1 MSVLEDGEIF
11 YLSLKQVS
19 DRIARGEL
27 SPVEV
32 LNAVIERTAS
42 VEPRLNVYITP
53 TFERAMDDARMAE
66 REIAAGKHR
75 GPLHGVPIGLK
86 DNYWTEGIRTTAGS
100 KLLADFVPTED
111 GTAVA
116 RLRAAGAVITGKL
129 NMHELAIGGTTTN
142 PHYGA
147 TRNPWCLDR
156 IPGGSSGGSAAAVAA
171 GFCFAALGTDTVASV
186 RHPACLCGLVGLK
199 GTFGRVSVFG
209 TVPLS
214 WSLDHVGPITRTVED
229 AALVLNAIAGY
240 DPKDSGSANVK
251 APDFAH
257 RLDEDL
263 KGVRIGVPREHFFEP
278 LDPEVRESVEAA
290 IVVLQDLGASVSDV
304 EFPSASQAT
313 VIFPFL
319 SRPEAASFQE
329 DFLRGPGDDY
339 GDVRFNVELG
349 EMILATDY
357 IRAQRLRTAMRQEL
371 DGIMKEFDALVMPT
385 SRTVAFPIG
394 EPFTEVDGQAIDPFQ
409 LLAGLTAPFSLTGSP
424 AITVP
429 CGFNSEGLPIGLQ
442 IAGRAW
448 DEAMT
453 LRIGAAYERVT
464 PWSERHPT
472 L

>member
-1 MSVLEDGEIF
+1 MSILGNGEIF

-19 DRIARGEL
+19 DRIASGEL

-32 LNAVIERTAS
+32 LNAVIERTSS
-42 VEPRLNVYITP
+42 VEPRLNAYITP
-53 TFERAMDDARMAE
+53 TFERATDDARMAE

-142 PHYGA
+142 THYGA
-147 TRNPWCLDR
+147 TRNPWSLDR

-251 APDFAH
+251 APDFTH

-263 KGVRIGVPREHFFEP
+263 KGIRIGVPREHFFEP
-278 LDPEVRESVEAA
+278 LDPEVRESVEVA
-290 IVVLQDLGASVSDV
+290 IVVLKDLGASVSDV

-329 DFLRGPGDDY
+329 DFLRGRGDDY

-349 EMILATDY
+349 EIILATDY

-409 LLAGLTAPFSLTGSP
+409 LLAGLTGPFSLTGSP

-464 PWSERHPT
+464 LWSERHPT